1 VAAAVGVTPE
11 KPNLD
16 VEVARGFGDE
26 WTRFD
31 QSALSEDD
39 RARIWHDY
47 FDLFPWQSL
56 PPDARGIDVGCGSGR
71 WAALVAPKVG
81 HLLCIDASADALK
94 VARGNLAALPNVRL
108 IEASVDSL
116 PVEDASQDFIYSLG
130 VLHHVPDTAAAVR
143 SVAAKLKPGAP
154 LLLYLYYNFENRP
167 VWFRVLW
174 QTSELVR
181 AAVSRSPLGARYV
194 MSQILAACIYWPL
207 ARAARLAEQAGL
219 AVDSWPLGYYRD
231 KGFYVMRTDAL
242 DRFGTRL
249 EKRFS
254 RSDIVAMLR
263 AAGCVDPVFSTHAP
277 YWVVVS
283 RKS

>member
-1 VAAAVGVTPE
+1 MGVTPE

-39 RARIWHDY
+39 RARIWRDY
-47 FDLFPWQSL
+47 FDLFPWGSL
-56 PPDARGIDVGCGSGR
+56 PPDACGIDVGCGSGR

-81 HLLCIDASADALK
+81 RLLCIDASAEALE
-94 VARGNLAALPNVRL
+94 VARGNLATLPNVQL
-108 IEASVDSL
+108 MEASVDAL

-167 VWFRVLW
+167 AWFRALW
-174 QTSELVR
+174 RTAELVR
-181 AAVSRSPLGARYV
+181 AAVSRSPPV
-194 MSQILAACIYWPL
+194 
-207 ARAARLAEQAGL
+207 RA
-219 AVDSWPLGYYRD
+219 
-231 KGFYVMRTDAL
+231 M
-242 DRFGTRL
+242 
-249 EKRFS
+249 
-254 RSDIVAMLR
+254 
-263 AAGCVDPVFSTHAP
+263 
-277 YWVVVS
+277 
-283 RKS
+283 